1 MAASSSNKNQVT
13 DRSKKV
19 NSIDTQ
25 KIDELTT
32 KVDQLLKNN
41 QGKSSS
47 WKKLHRAIQKAAPE
61 TERQQRISRSEI
73 QEKIKALFTEALT
86 LSLKVI
92 IDKLD
97 IMDVEPL
104 QLTLVFVNSSA
115 SVPYSSIRDLPNGFN
130 YLAHQRLAIID
141 PDSGDQPLFNEDKS
155 IVVTVNG
162 EIYNHEELRKGLKN
176 HKFHTGSDCDVI
188 AHLYEEHGENFV
200 DMLDGIF
207 SFVLLDTRDNSF
219 MVARDAKKYFGYRLR
234 HRGPDWSGI
243 YQNGFNYLAH
253 QRLAI
258 IDPDSGD
265 QPLFNEDK
273 SIVVTVNGEI
283 YNHEEL
289 RKGLKNHKFHTG
301 SDCDVIA
308 HLYEEHGENFVD
320 MLDGIFS
327 FVLLDTRDNSFM
339 VARDAVG
346 VTSLYIGWGLDGSL
360 WVSSEMKGL
369 HEDCEHFE
377 AFPPGHLYSSK
388 SGGGFKQ
395 WYNPPWFNESVP
407 STPYEPLA
415 IRSAFEDVRKL
426 FFFFFFLAVIKRL
439 MTDVPFGVLLSG
451 GLDSSLVASI
461 TARHLAGTKAAK
473 RWGPQLHS
481 FCVGLEGSP
490 DLKAGKEVAEYLG
503 TVHHEFHFT
512 VQDGIDAIED
522 VIYHVETYDVTTIR
536 ASTPM
541 FLMSRKI
548 KSLGVK
554 MVLSG
559 EGSDEIFGGYLYFH
573 KAPNKQE
580 FHQET
585 CRKAVIKRLM
595 TDVPFGVLLS
605 GGLDSSLVASITAR
619 HLAGTK
625 AAKRWGPQLHS
636 FCVGLEG
643 SPDLKA
649 GKEVAEYLGT
659 VHHEFHF
666 TVQDG
671 IDAIEDVIYHVE
683 TYDVTTI
690 RASTPMF
697 LMSRKIKSLGVKMV
711 LSGEG
716 SDEIFGGYLYFH
728 KAPNKQEFHQETC
741 RKIKALHKY
750 DCLRANK
757 ATSAFGLEARVP
769 FLDKEFINTAMSL
782 DPESKMI
789 KPEEG
794 RIEKWVLRRAFD
806 DEERPY
812 LPKHILYRQ
821 KEQFSDGVGYSWIDG
836 LKAHAAENV
845 NDKMMSNAAFIFP
858 HNTPLTKEA
867 YYYRM
872 IFERFFPQNSA
883 RLTVPGGATVA
894 CSTAKAVEW
903 DASWSNNM
911 DPSGRAAIGVHL
923 SAYDGSKVALPL
935 PTPHKA
941 IDDIPMMMGQ
951 EVVIQT

>member
-1 MAASSSNKNQVT
+1 MMLEQIKCLS
-13 DRSKKV
+13 
-19 NSIDTQ
+19 
-25 KIDELTT
+25 
-32 KVDQLLKNN
+32 LLK
-41 QGKSSS
+41 
-47 WKKLHRAIQKAAPE
+47 
-61 TERQQRISRSEI
+61 
-73 QEKIKALFTEALT
+73 
-86 LSLKVI
+86 
-92 IDKLD
+92 
-97 IMDVEPL
+97 
-104 QLTLVFVNSSA
+104 
-115 SVPYSSIRDLPNGFN
+115 YNGVN

-141 PDSGDQPLFNEDKS
+141 P
-155 IVVTVNG
+155 
-162 EIYNHEELRKGLKN
+162 
-176 HKFHTGSDCDVI
+176 
-188 AHLYEEHGENFV
+188 A
-200 DMLDGIF
+200 
-207 SFVLLDTRDNSF
+207 
-219 MVARDAKKYFGYRLR
+219 
-234 HRGPDWSGI
+234 
-243 YQNGFNYLAH
+243 
-253 QRLAI
+253 
-258 IDPDSGD
+258 SGD

-395 WYNPPWFNESVP
+395 WYNPPWFSESIP
-407 STPYEPLA
+407 SMPYEPLA
-415 IRSAFEDVRKL
+415 IRSAFED
-426 FFFFFFLAVIKRL
+426 AVIKRL

-490 DLKAGKEVAEYLG
+490 DLKAGKEVA
-503 TVHHEFHFT
+503 
-512 VQDGIDAIED
+512 D
-522 VIYHVETYDVTTIR
+522 
-536 ASTPM
+536 
-541 FLMSRKI
+541 
-548 KSLGVK
+548 
-554 MVLSG
+554 
-559 EGSDEIFGGYLYFH
+559 
-573 KAPNKQE
+573 
-580 FHQET
+580 
-585 CRKAVIKRLM
+585 
-595 TDVPFGVLLS
+595 
-605 GGLDSSLVASITAR
+605 
-619 HLAGTK
+619 
-625 AAKRWGPQLHS
+625 
-636 FCVGLEG
+636 
-643 SPDLKA
+643 
-649 GKEVAEYLGT
+649 YLGT

-845 NDKMMSNAAFIFP
+845 NDKMMSNAAHIFP

-903 DASWSNNM
+903 DSSWSNNM

-935 PTPHKA
+935 PPHKA
-941 IDDIPMMMGQ
+941 IDDMPMMMGQ